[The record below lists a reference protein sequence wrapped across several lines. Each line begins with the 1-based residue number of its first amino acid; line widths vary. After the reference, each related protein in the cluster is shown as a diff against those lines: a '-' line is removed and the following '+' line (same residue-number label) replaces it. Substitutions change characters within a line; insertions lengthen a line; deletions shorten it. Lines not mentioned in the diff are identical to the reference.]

1 MTFRLSFGS
10 LFLIHPPEY
19 LHVIQD
25 FPVPWYVRTKK
36 SFSLE
41 AQNKHKQMH
50 LCLFFY
56 IERAQSCPSGRK
68 PYEAGFINA
77 RNRSAD

>member
-25 FPVPWYVRTKK
+25 FPVPWYVSKKKKKLFLGGTKQ
-36 SFSLE
+36 
-41 AQNKHKQMH
+41 A
-50 LCLFFY
+50 
-56 IERAQSCPSGRK
+56 
-68 PYEAGFINA
+68 
-77 RNRSAD
+77 